1 MACALLLVAASGTAS
16 VANAQAP
23 AAPSIGAAGPDILP
37 LSEVRRGQKGYGL
50 SVVTGNAIER
60 FEVEVV
66 DLLPNAAPGRAYVL
80 VRVSGLGLEK
90 SGVVAGMSG
99 SPVYIDGRLMGALS
113 ATWSFSKEP
122 LGLVTPIEAMLAL
135 TTEPGSARHPLARA
149 AAGGIDQELLRTL
162 VLPVEERV
170 DAFRA
175 ALEARQP
182 RPMIQG
188 EGLLAPV
195 SSGFPASSFA
205 SYEWLLRPLGG
216 FARLASSSAGVPG
229 PGGGGPTSVARGKS
243 LPLEPGSSMIALLV
257 DGDFTFGATGTVTWV
272 GKDGSF
278 LGFGHPFLGW
288 GDLELPVATAHVAS
302 VMPSTFQ
309 SFKLAWAHEPAYRL
323 SRDRDPGIFGF
334 TDSTA
339 PMVPLA
345 FQFEDSAGRVST
357 RSLQLAPSG
366 KILPILITLV
376 GEAALTVLDPA
387 PREKTLRYRIAL
399 DGPDGS
405 FVYQDVATGPRAKEL
420 ALLTASTLAALV
432 VDSDL
437 AVAKITGISMSFVSE
452 PGEKRARIVDAALRS
467 RTVAPGEDVV
477 ATVRVR
483 DFRGSESARVVRL
496 TVPPGTPDGKLTLFV
511 GDGGT
516 FSSLRMSTNPAE
528 PRTLSE
534 LSRWLSR
541 LTPSSTLG
549 AALLS
554 GGRGAATGN
563 GTLSAL
569 PPSMAALLA
578 GSGERIDVSQRILAE
593 STTDLG
599 IPLAGSIRLD
609 FDVEKP
615 RH

>member
-1 MACALLLVAASGTAS
+1 MALRG
-16 VANAQAP
+16 P
-23 AAPSIGAAGPDILP
+23 AGADILP

-50 SVVTGNAIER
+50 SVVTGHAIER

-80 VRVSGLGLEK
+80 VRVAGLGLEK

-122 LGLVTPIEAMLAL
+122 LGLVTPIEAMLAM
-135 TTEPGSARHPLARA
+135 TTEPGSGRTPPVRTTTT
-149 AAGGIDQELLRTL
+149 GGIDGDLLRSL

-175 ALEARQP
+175 SLEARQP
-182 RPMIQG
+182 RPSSQG

-195 SSGFPASSFA
+195 SSGFPASSFS

-216 FARLASSSAGVPG
+216 FARLASSGAGIAGV
-229 PGGGGPTSVARGKS
+229 GGGGPASVARGKS

-272 GKDGSF
+272 GKDGAF
-278 LGFGHPFLGW
+278 LAFGHPFLGW

-309 SFKLAWAHEPAYRL
+309 SFKLSWAHEPAYRL

-334 TDSTA
+334 TDRTA

-345 FQFEDSAGRVST
+345 FRFEDSTGRVST
-357 RSLQLAPSG
+357 RSLRLAPSG

-376 GEAALTVLDPA
+376 GEAGLTVLDPA
-387 PREKTLRYRIAL
+387 PREKTLRFRIVL

-437 AVAKITGISMSFVSE
+437 AEAKITGISMSFVSE

-477 ATVRVR
+477 ATVRLR
-483 DFRGSESARVVRL
+483 DFRGGESARVVRL
-496 TVPPGTPDGKLTLFV
+496 TVPPETPDGKLTLFV

-516 FSSLRMSTNPAE
+516 FSSLRMSLDPAE
-528 PRTLSE
+528 PRTLPE

-554 GGRGAATGN
+554 GGRGAATGS

-578 GSGERIDVSQRILAE
+578 GSGERLDVSQRILAE
-593 STTDLG
+593 SGTDLG
-599 IPLAGSIRLD
+599 LPLAGAIRLD